1 MNFRSAARAVGAA
14 IVLTPAMLSAQS
26 QQVLTFG
33 NANQYTAIVK
43 SMVSAAGNV
52 NTDPR
57 YQTPVSPAYN
67 GVGSIRITSDSGTFI
82 CTGSLLKDGVT
93 VLTAAHCLTGGI
105 GNVSAV
111 SVNFYPTN
119 ATAEVI
125 NAVSWNANPAY
136 SGNVIDENDI
146 GVIRLANAA
155 SAGVTRYDLYTG
167 TAENNNFEFVGFGQ
181 RGSNGQGVN
190 APNGGGPNFTL
201 ASRRKGQNLF
211 DIALGDSRWDCPVT
225 SQYCDQG
232 VNFWEYVGAAPN
244 FDHVLLTDFDNGTTG
259 PLSND
264 GLCFL
269 GAALYP
275 QYMSLGTSECN
286 SGLGLNEAISGGG
299 DSGGPGF
306 INGQIASVTSFGLTF
321 GAYSA
326 GPAFPGPYG
335 DINGA
340 LDSSFGEY
348 SGFTDVAFQS
358 QWINSQLVA
367 TPEPGTTVLMA
378 TGLIGIVGMARRRRN
393 KKA

>member
-1 MNFRSAARAVGAA
+1 MKFLPSARAVGAA
-14 IVLTPAMLSAQS
+14 LVLAPAMLFAQS
-26 QQVLTFG
+26 QQVLRFG
-33 NANQYTAIVK
+33 DAGQYTATVQ
-43 SMVSAAGNV
+43 SLVSAAGNV
-52 NTDPR
+52 NTDSR
-57 YQTPVSPAYN
+57 YMTPVSPAYN

-82 CTGSLLKDGVT
+82 CSGSLLKDGVT

-105 GNVSAV
+105 GHVSAI

-119 ATAEVI
+119 STPETI
-125 NAVSWNANPAY
+125 NALNWQANPNY
-136 SGNVIDENDI
+136 TGNVIDENDI
-146 GVIRLANAA
+146 GVIHLVNAA
-155 SAGVTRYDLYTG
+155 SAGVTRYDMYSG
-167 TAENNNFEFVGFGQ
+167 TAENNTFEFVGFGQ
-181 RGSNGQGVN
+181 RGSNGAGVN
-190 APNGGGPNFTL
+190 AANGGGPGFGL

-211 DIALGDSRWDCPVT
+211 DISLGDSRWDCPVT

-244 FDHVLLTDFDNGTTG
+244 FDHVLLTDFDNGSAG

-264 GLCFL
+264 AMCFL

-275 QYMSLGTSECN
+275 QYMTLGVSECN

-326 GPAFPGPYG
+326 GPGTGPFG
-335 DINGA
+335 DINNR
-340 LDSSFGEY
+340 LDSSFGEF
-348 SGFTDVAFQS
+348 SGFTDVAYQEA
-358 QWINSQLVA
+358 WVNTQLA
-367 TPEPGTTVLMA
+367 PEPSTMVLMA
-378 TGLIGIVGMARRRRN
+378 SGLIGVAGFARRRRN